1 MRTVMR
7 FATSCAVV
15 TAMFLF
21 AGGLRMYG
29 ADEDGRAQQLASE
42 ILDATGVR
50 GGIVVHLGCGD
61 GRVTAALRAGDQFT
75 VHGLERDPALVKAA
89 RESIAKLGLYG
100 PVSAEHW
107 TGTTLPYADNLVN
120 LVVVSGPL
128 SVERT
133 EVMRVLAPGGVAV
146 FQATDNG
153 RGTTDKIV
161 KPRPDTIDD
170 WTHFLH
176 DAGNNAVA
184 RDTQVG
190 PPRCLQWIAPP
201 LWLRSHETPSG
212 IEGLVASESR
222 IFYFLDEG
230 LIGITDQRLPE
241 RWSLV
246 CRDAFNGRLLWK
258 RTVEPWG
265 WPEWARDKFE
275 GTDWTEIRG
284 GRTVVPN
291 ENQRRLVAEGE
302 RLYATLGYQA
312 PLAILNA
319 ANGDILATVEG
330 TSPAREILASDG
342 IVVVHCSDPAAGVA
356 KRRGKGEDKP
366 SRLVAVQGETGVVR
380 WSKETKAINPLQLM
394 IDGRRVVY
402 QAGATLTALSLTDGR
417 PLWSVDGLLGKART
431 LIGHDGVV
439 LQYAQTKLEARDGA
453 SGQLLWHQE
462 VPASTGGESE
472 DLFVANGVVWRGM
485 VCVDENGQ
493 PVGKSADAMAIG
505 FDLRTGEEKKRI
517 VVSDL
522 RSPEHHHRCYRNKA
536 TERYLISGMEGAEFM
551 DLIGDDHG
559 QNNWMRGACKLGVMP
574 CNGLLY
580 VPADQCFCQ
589 PGGKLLGFA
598 AVGPQLPARQQ
609 QVLDDQRLEK
619 GPAWEQALNL
629 KSQISSLGSQIS
641 NLKSEIPNP
650 GSQISNRKSQ
660 ILDLKSQI
668 SDRKSEI
675 PNPGSQISN
684 RKSQIL
690 DLKSQI
696 SDRKSEIPSPGSQI
710 SNLKSQILDLKSQI
724 SDRKSEIPSPG
735 SEISNLK
742 SQISNRD
749 DWPTFRHDP
758 ARHGSTASAVEPR
771 VALQWQSELG
781 GRLTAPVA
789 AGGRVYVALAD
800 AHRIVALDAKTGE
813 KLWTFVAGGR
823 IDSPPTIHDGL
834 VLFGSADGRVYCLRD
849 RDGELVWRFLAAP
862 QDCRI
867 ACFDQLESAWPV
879 HGSVLVRD
887 SVAYVTAGRS
897 TYLDGGIRAYA
908 LDPATGKVLHQAV
921 LEGPIADIKKQ
932 RDVAFYV
939 PGANSD
945 VLVSEG
951 DGVYMRQKKLTPDLG
966 EMPVPVLSSKGE
978 QDVGRHV
985 FSTAGLLDDSWYN
998 RTFWMYSQ
1006 RWPGFQ
1012 FAHQGPKT
1020 GQLLV
1025 VDEERTYAVQ
1035 PFYRRNVHSLMFFP
1049 GKEGYLLYADRND
1062 NEPQIVGEP
1071 GARRAVEWLPQSHI
1085 PREGNP
1091 GLDSPAFGLD
1101 KMIGYTRAESPLWAK
1116 FIPIRIRAMAKAG
1129 PTLFVAGP
1137 PDELDPADPYA
1148 AFEGR
1153 RGARLAAVSAADG
1166 TELAKIDLPSPPV
1179 FDGLIAARGKLY
1191 VCLEDGS
1198 LACLGP

>member
-1 MRTVMR
+1 MRTVIR

-21 AGGLRMYG
+21 AGGLRTYG
-29 ADEDGRAQQLASE
+29 AGEDRRAQPLAAE
-42 ILDATGVR
+42 ILDATGLR
-50 GGIVVHLGCGD
+50 GGIVVHLNCGD
-61 GRVTAALRAGDQFT
+61 GRLTAALRAGDGLT
-75 VHGLERDPALVKAA
+75 VQGLERDPALVTAA
-89 RESIAKLGLYG
+89 REHLANSGRYG
-100 PVSAEHW
+100 PVSVEQW
-107 TGTTLPYADNLVN
+107 TGSKLPYADNLIN
-120 LVVVSGPL
+120 LIVVSGRS
-128 SVERT
+128 SVAQDELL
-133 EVMRVLAPGGVAV
+133 RVLCPGGKLIQIA
-146 FQATDNG
+146 ADSG
-153 RGTTDKIV
+153 LGTTDMIV

-212 IEGLVASESR
+212 IEGLVASANR

-258 RTVEPWG
+258 RTVQPWG
-265 WPEWARDKFE
+265 WPAWARDKFE
-275 GTDWTEIRG
+275 DVEWTEIRS

-291 ENQRRLVAEGE
+291 ENQRRLVADGE

-312 PLAILNA
+312 PLSILNA

-330 TSPAREILASDG
+330 TSPAKEILASDG
-342 IVVVHCSDPAAGVA
+342 IVVVHCSDPTAGAA
-356 KRRGKGEDKP
+356 KRRGKGENKP

-394 IDGRRVVY
+394 IDAGRVVY
-402 QAGATLTALSLTDGR
+402 QAGSALTALSLTDGR
-417 PLWSVDGLLGKART
+417 PQWSVDGLPGKART

-439 LQYAQTKLEARDGA
+439 LLYAQNKLEARDGA
-453 SGQLLWHQE
+453 SGELLWRQE

-472 DLFVANGVVWRGM
+472 DLFVANGVAWRGM
-485 VCVDENGQ
+485 VCIDENGQ

-517 VVSDL
+517 VVPDL

-551 DLIGDDHG
+551 DLVGDDHG
-559 QNNWMRGACKLGVMP
+559 QNNWLRGACKLGVMP

-598 AVGPQLPARQQ
+598 AVAPQLPARTKP
-609 QVLDDQRLEK
+609 LPDDQRLER
-619 GPAWEQALNL
+619 GPAWGQVADS
-629 KSQISSLGSQIS
+629 KSEIS
-641 NLKSEIPNP
+641 NLESEVP
-650 GSQISNRKSQ
+650 S
-660 ILDLKSQI
+660 LKS
-668 SDRKSEI
+668 
-675 PNPGSQISN
+675 G
-684 RKSQIL
+684 
-690 DLKSQI
+690 
-696 SDRKSEIPSPGSQI
+696 I
-710 SNLKSQILDLKSQI
+710 SNL
-724 SDRKSEIPSPG
+724 E

-742 SQISNRD
+742 SPIPNRA

-758 ARHGSTASAVEPR
+758 ARHGSTTSAVTPQVER
-771 VALQWQSELG
+771 KWQTRLG

-789 AGGRVYVALAD
+789 AGGRVYMALAD
-800 AHRIVALDAKTGE
+800 AHTIVALDAKTGD
-813 KLWTFVAGGR
+813 KAWTFAAGGR
-823 IDSPPTIHDGL
+823 IDSPPTIHDGR
-834 VLFGSADGRVYCLRD
+834 VLFGCADGRVYCLRD

-867 ACFDQLESAWPV
+867 AYFDQIESVWPV

-887 SVAYVTAGRS
+887 GVAYVTAGRS

-921 LEGPIADIKKQ
+921 LEGPIADIKQQ
-932 RDVAFYV
+932 RDVAFFV

-951 DGVYMRQKKLTPDLG
+951 DGVYMRQKKLTPDLR
-966 EMPVPVLSSKGE
+966 EVAAPVLSSKGE

-998 RTFWMYSQ
+998 RTFWMYAK

-1025 VDEERTYAVQ
+1025 VDDERTYAVQ

-1049 GKEGYLLYADRND
+1049 GKEGYLLYADRNG

-1071 GARRAVEWLPQSHI
+1071 GARKPVEWLPQSHI
-1085 PREGNP
+1085 PREGKP

-1101 KMIGYTRAESPLWAK
+1101 KMTGYTRAEPPLWAR
-1116 FIPIRIRAMAKAG
+1116 FVPIRIRAMVKAG

-1166 TELAKIDLPSPPV
+1166 TELAKLDLESPPV
-1179 FDGLIAARGKLY
+1179 FDGLIAARGQLY

-1198 LACLGP
+1198 VACLGE